1 MTGANETGGKYAYE
15 RLDRLM
21 HEKARLSIMASL
33 YTKKE
38 GHSFN
43 ELKDLCSLTDGN
55 LSRHIS
61 ILKEAGMLE
70 VIKGYE
76 NNKPNT
82 NCVLTETGRSRFKEY
97 LNELEQI
104 VKDARTAGKYA
115 NSADE
120 MPGFSPAWDIK

>member
-1 MTGANETGGKYAYE
+1 MTKANETGGRYAYE

-33 YTKKE
+33 YTRKE
-38 GHSFN
+38 GHNFN
-43 ELKDLCSLTDGN
+43 ELKKLCSLTDGN

-61 ILKEAGMLE
+61 ILKEAGLLE

-76 NNKPNT
+76 NNKPYT
-82 NCVLTETGRSRFKEY
+82 ICKLTETGRRRFKDY

-104 VKDARTAGKYA
+104 IKDARTAGKY
-115 NSADE
+115 SERADDIY
-120 MPGFSPAWDIK
+120 GFSPA